1 MGQLVLSAAGAFV
14 GGVVGSAIPGVGT
27 MIGAEIGW
35 TIGGIAG
42 AMIFRQKGPNP
53 ADIRIQDS
61 AYGKAIPLVYGMFRV
76 SGNMIWAGQP
86 YIEDPGKGA
95 GGKGPQQKKVH
106 MSFAL
111 GLCAG
116 PITSVRRIWA
126 NGKLI
131 YDVSNPSNFQAI
143 SGSNQMVTN
152 FTVYPGDETQEP
164 DPTMQAAL
172 GIDATPAH
180 RGLAYVVF
188 NSLDLSQW
196 GNYLPS
202 FTFEVITSPAALA
215 SNNIPTTFTYN
226 SFPHGSQGLYMMPCL
241 TAQGG
246 IAMGF
251 DSYPWGR
258 SYVIVVNV
266 SAYGAVQTGTV
277 QFASGGFSMPT
288 GYSDV
293 AGLYTWGGWL
303 HPDGTYDDFS
313 LSGSLNLGVA
323 GSESNFWRNGNDIY
337 LGSGYPGCTTLYRLQ
352 IVQPATLP
360 NGVINPGGTVL
371 ATAVSPSGGSWA
383 IMGGTAS
390 YVYAFSGTTFYRLDR
405 ETLATVA
412 TFSMGTNIPYIG
424 YVYDDDHIYGISADR
439 EVRLFRPSQGTVTA
453 IGPAPFGPDTF
464 VAVNPNF
471 FVFSHVG
478 YAATISLGYMWVSQG
493 QTFTTLDEVVADL
506 CNRAGM
512 SSSQYDV
519 TQLTDTV
526 IGFGITNHSTT
537 RSNLTPLMAAYFFDA
552 CDTDGLIK
560 FVKRGSQ
567 PLTTFAYADLGA
579 SPSIGDTANTTPINE
594 TIAQEIDMP
603 RSLSLTYPELNSDY
617 NTNTQRWSRELTNS
631 NKDTVMQVPIVL
643 AGSDALMRAQ
653 VLGWEAWIGRKVF
666 SFSTGLKYLQYEPG
680 DVMTLQGDGES
691 YTVRITRC
699 QYDGQGSLLWQA
711 ALEEPDIYP
720 SPSYNVQAG
729 AAAGF
734 ASQTI
739 DYSGPTLLA
748 VMDVPPLRST
758 DTSLGLYLAACG
770 MASDWP
776 GCTVDVARPGGAF
789 GQLMNIVNPATM
801 GVAQSALPDFGGGN
815 QPDELSTVTVLLWSG
830 SLASC
835 TYANFLAGSQAAYL
849 GGELIFFRNAT
860 QTAANVYQLSG
871 LLRGRG
877 GTEYAM
883 STHAAGDTF
892 VLLDPARVA
901 AMALQQTDIG
911 TQLSFETFLLNMFG
925 NSPSAVLNVTP
936 ADARVKPLAPAL
948 FVAGHGSAASTSDI
962 SISWLRR
969 ARINGQ
975 WLDGT
980 DVPLDESSESYQ
992 LQVLNGSS
1000 IVRTIIVNGPFTAPA
1015 VPAYTYT
1022 AAQISAD
1029 GFSTGNTIGFSVA
1042 QNSDQG
1048 VLGYAA
1054 TTSIVR

>member
-1 MGQLVLSAAGAFV
+1 MGQLALSAAGAVV
-14 GGVVGSAIPGVGT
+14 GGVIGTVVPGVGT

-42 AMIFRQKGPNP
+42 ALIFRQKGPNP

-61 AYGKAIPLVYGMFRV
+61 AYGKAIPLVYGMYRV
-76 SGNMIWAGQP
+76 AGNMIWAGQP
-86 YIEDPGKGA
+86 YVEDPGKGA
-95 GGKGPQQKKVH
+95 GGKGPQQQKVH

-131 YDVSNPSNFQAI
+131 YDVSNPSNFAAI
-143 SGSNQMVTN
+143 SGSNQMVSN

-172 GIDATPAH
+172 GINATPAY

-202 FTFEVITSPAALA
+202 FTFEVITSPAATPT
-215 SNNIPTTFTYN
+215 SNIAQTYYPTQVFYHNGVNVGSGVMAQIPCIDGSGGTITYISEYFWEQYNYYSANLNQYGSTFTASLPVPGGNLGQTTTPLGN
-226 SFPHGSQGLYMMPCL
+226 SDVPGFITYGRWLYPPP
-241 TAQGG
+241 TG
-246 IAMGF
+246 GF
-251 DSYPWGR
+251 DYINNPGMGDTSTFWRNNNDFYWAT
-258 SYVIVVNV
+258 STIQYQKIVTGAAATV
-266 SAYGAVQTGTV
+266 SAQTGTG
-277 QFASGGFSMPT
+277 QWTIFGGSASYLYAYESG
-288 GYSDV
+288 
-293 AGLYTWGGWL
+293 AGL
-303 HPDGTYDDFS
+303 
-313 LSGSLNLGVA
+313 V
-323 GSESNFWRNGNDIY
+323 
-337 LGSGYPGCTTLYRLQ
+337 
-352 IVQPATLP
+352 
-360 NGVINPGGTVL
+360 
-371 ATAVSPSGGSWA
+371 
-383 IMGGTAS
+383 
-390 YVYAFSGTTFYRLDR
+390 YRLDR
-405 ETLATVA
+405 STLATVA
-412 TFSMGTNIPYIG
+412 TWPLAYGYAGPAMG
-424 YVYDDDHIYGISADR
+424 YVLDDDHIYMTGAER
-439 EVRLFRPSQGTVTA
+439 VLWVFRPSLGTRTEIGTLPFVPTSLVALSQG
-453 IGPAPFGPDTF
+453 
-464 VAVNPNF
+464 F
-471 FVFSHVG
+471 FVFAQG
-478 YAATISLGYMWVSQG
+478 GPISSGVALGYLWVAQG
-493 QTFTTLDEVVADL
+493 ETFTTLASIVADL

-512 SSSQYDV
+512 TAPQYDV
-519 TQLTDTV
+519 SQLTDTV

-537 RSNLTPLMAAYFFDA
+537 RSNLTPLMATYFFDA

-567 PLTTFAYADLGA
+567 PLGTFAYADLGA

-603 RSLSLTYPELNSDY
+603 RSLSLTYAELNSDY
-617 NTNTQRWSRELTNS
+617 NRNTQRWSRELTNS
-631 NKDTVMQVPIVL
+631 NKDTVMEVPIVL

-666 SFSTGLKYLQYEPG
+666 SFSTGLNYLQYEPG

-729 AAAGF
+729 VAAGF
-734 ASQTI
+734 PSQQI
-739 DYSGPTLLA
+739 DYSGPTFLA
-748 VMDVPPLRST
+748 VLDVPPLRST

-770 MASDWP
+770 MTPQWP
-776 GCTVDVARPGGAF
+776 GCAVDVARPGGAF
-789 GQLMNIVNPATM
+789 GQIMTLGNAATM
-801 GVAQSALPDFGGGN
+801 GVASTALPDFHGGN
-815 QPDELSTVTVLLWSG
+815 QPDELSTVTIILYSG
-830 SLASC
+830 TLASC
-835 TYANFLAGSQAAYL
+835 SYANFLAGANAAYL
-849 GGELIFFRNAT
+849 GGEIIFFRNAT
-860 QTAANVYQLSG
+860 QTAANTYVLSG
-871 LLRGRG
+871 LLRGRV

-883 STHAAGDTF
+883 PTHTAGDTF
-892 VLLDPARVA
+892 VFLDPTRIA
-901 AMALQQTDIG
+901 AMPLQQTDIG
-911 TQLSFETFLLNMFG
+911 TQLSFETFLLNLFG
-925 NSPSAVLNVTP
+925 NTPSAVVNVTP
-936 ADARVKPLAPAL
+936 ANAHVKPLAPAQ
-948 FVAGHGSAASTSDI
+948 FIAGHGSAASTSDI

-1000 IVRTIIVNGPFTAPA
+1000 VVRTIIVNGPFTAPA

-1022 AAQISAD
+1022 ASQISAD

>member
-1 MGQLVLSAAGAFV
+1 
-14 GGVVGSAIPGVGT
+14 

-61 AYGKAIPLVYGMFRV
+61 AYGKAIPLVYGMYRV

-86 YIEDPGKGA
+86 YVEDPGKGA
-95 GGKGPQQKKVH
+95 GGKGPQQQKVH

-143 SGSNQMVTN
+143 SGSNQMVSN

-172 GIDATPAH
+172 GIDATPAY

-188 NSLDLSQW
+188 NSLDLSTW

-202 FTFEVITSPAALA
+202 FTFEVITSPAAL
-215 SNNIPTTFTYN
+215 STNKIPTTFSTT
-226 SFPHGSQGLYMMPCL
+226 FPHGTGGLYMMPHL
-241 TAQGG
+241 DAQGG

-258 SYVIVVNV
+258 SNVIVVNV
-266 SAYGAVQTGTV
+266 NAYGAVQTGTV
-277 QFASGGFSMPT
+277 NWSSGGFTMPS

-293 AGLYTWGGWL
+293 PGLYTWPGWL
-303 HPDGTYDDFS
+303 HPDGTYDDMS
-313 LSGSLNLGVA
+313 LAGPLNLGVA
-323 GSESNFWRNGNDIY
+323 GSESNFWRNGNDFYI
-337 LGSGYPGCTTLYRLQ
+337 GSGYPGCTTLYRLQ
-352 IVQPATLP
+352 IAIPATLP
-360 NGVINPGGTVL
+360 GGATNPGGTVL
-371 ATAVSPSGGSWA
+371 ATAVSPTGNSWL
-383 IMGGTAS
+383 IVGGTAS
-390 YVYAFSGTTFYRLDR
+390 YVYALSGATLYRLDR

-412 TFSMGTNIPYIG
+412 TFSPGPVPPERA
-424 YVYDDDHIYGISADR
+424 YVYDDDHIYGIGTDSQ
-439 EVRLFRPSQGTVTA
+439 VRLIRLSQGTSTPLGLV
-453 IGPAPFGPDTF
+453 PFFPDTF

-471 FVFSHVG
+471 FVFSAVG
-478 YAATISLGYMWVSQG
+478 YTDTIKLGYMWVSQG
-493 QTFTTLDEVVADL
+493 QTFTTLDEIVADL

-512 SSSQYDV
+512 SSGEYDV
-519 TQLTDTV
+519 SQLTDTV
-526 IGFGITNHSTT
+526 TGFGITNHSTT
-537 RSNLTPLMAAYFFDA
+537 RNNLTPLMGTYFFDA

-560 FVKRGSQ
+560 FVKRGAQ
-567 PLTTFAYADLGA
+567 PAATFAWADLGA
-579 SPSIGDTANTTPINE
+579 SPSIGDTANTNPINE
-594 TIAQEIDMP
+594 TIAQEVDMP

-691 YTVRITRC
+691 YAVRITRC
-699 QYDGQGSLLWQA
+699 QYDGQGSLLWSA

-734 ASQTI
+734 ASQQI
-739 DYSGPTLLA
+739 DYSGPTLLV
-748 VMDVPPLRST
+748 VMDIPPLQNT
-758 DTSLGLYLAACG
+758 DTSQGLYLGACG
-770 MASDWP
+770 AASNWP
-776 GCTVDVARPGGAF
+776 GCAVDVARPGGAF
-789 GQLMNIVNPATM
+789 GQIMNLGNAATM
-801 GVAQSALPDFGGGN
+801 GYAQTALANFRGGN
-815 QPDELSTVTVLLWSG
+815 QPDELSAVTVILWSG
-830 SLASC
+830 TLASC
-835 TYANFLAGSQAAYL
+835 SYANFLAGTQAAYL
-849 GGELIFFRNAT
+849 GGELFFFRNAT
-860 QTAANVYQLSG
+860 QIAANTYVVSG
-871 LLRGRG
+871 FLRGRG

-883 STHAAGDTF
+883 ATHSAGDTF
-892 VLLDPARVA
+892 VLLDATRIASMP
-901 AMALQQTDIG
+901 LQLTDIG

-925 NSPSAVLNVTP
+925 GTPSAVQNLTP
-936 ADARVKPLAPAL
+936 TNARVKPLSPAL
-948 FVAGHGSAASTSDI
+948 FTAGHGSAASTSDI
-962 SISWLRR
+962 SLSWIRR
-969 ARINGQ
+969 ARVNAQ

-980 DVPLDESSESYQ
+980 DVALDESSESYQ
-992 LQVLNGSS
+992 LQVLNGTNV
-1000 IVRTIIVNGPFTAPA
+1000 VRTVVVTGPFTAPN

-1022 AAQISAD
+1022 ASQISAD
-1029 GFSTGNTIGFSVA
+1029 GFSAGNTIGFSVA

-1048 VLGYAA
+1048 VLGHA
-1054 TTSIVR
+1054 TTTSLVR